1 VSNVNAQLE
10 RMEFIA
16 TMGSWELH
24 VIQISLQSLDFVSAG
39 TTGKADRGSIRA
51 TRKNKHTQGK

>member
-1 VSNVNAQLE
+1 MV
-10 RMEFIA
+10 FIA

-39 TTGKADRGSIRA
+39 TTGKADIEA
-51 TRKNKHTQGK
+51 L